1 MVVVVMAM
9 VVMAKAA
16 VWAVTVVRLVT
27 RVLRG
32 ARAKRAASLA
42 ACPALVLGRSS
53 HSCSRRCPRIQAL
66 QRDRRVGSKRGLLCN
81 RHHCRSLRSTR
92 CTGLMMC
99 STIRLA
105 LPERWLA
112 TVFGSSSR
120 SCSHHHPRIQA
131 LQCSRCAG
139 SKRGLLGI
147 RHRCHSLRS
156 IRCTGLTTCSAIH
169 LVKPDLEVERR
180 GAAPVVQAVR
190 EGLLGVMVMVVVAMA
205 MAIHRRHIRPAVN
218 R

>member
-1 MVVVVMAM
+1 M
-9 VVMAKAA
+9 
-16 VWAVTVVRLVT
+16 T

-32 ARAKRAASLA
+32 ARAKRAVSLA

-53 HSCSRRCPRIQAL
+53 HSFPRRCPRIRPL
-66 QRDRRVGSKRGLLCN
+66 QRDHRVGSKRGLLGN
-81 RHHCRSLRSTR
+81 HHHCRSLRSMR
-92 CTGLMMC
+92 CTGLMTC

-112 TVFGSSSR
+112 AVLGRSSR
-120 SCSHHHPRIQA
+120 SCSHHHPHIQA

-156 IRCTGLTTCSAIH
+156 MRCTGLTTCSAIH
-169 LVKPDLEVERR
+169 SGLPDLVVERR

-190 EGLLGVMVMVVVAMA
+190 VGLPGVMVMVVVAMA
-205 MAIHRRHIRPAVN
+205 MATHRRHTRPAVT